1 MALPQ
6 PRTAGK
12 SKTKTKTQTKTRA
25 PAAAPSFR
33 AMDRRRIDALLARN
47 HVGRIAY
54 SFHDRVD
61 IEPIH
66 YVFDD
71 GVLCLRTSPGSKL
84 TTVRHN
90 PWVAFEVDEIRGLFA
105 WRSVVVHGTLYATE
119 DGTDPLAHAIYERTL
134 GRLRTL
140 VPGTFHEDDPAPF
153 RYVLFRLHVAEA
165 TGREAS
171 SRRG

>member
-6 PRTAGK
+6 ARSGG
-12 SKTKTKTQTKTRA
+12 KTKTKAKMPA

-71 GVLCLRTSPGSKL
+71 GVLCLRTAPGSKL
-84 TTVRHN
+84 TVVKHN

-105 WRSVVVHGTLYATE
+105 WRSVVVHGTLYTAE
-119 DGTDPLAHAIYERTL
+119 DGADPLAHAIYERTL
-134 GRLRTL
+134 ARLRTL
-140 VPGTFHEDDPAPF
+140 VPGTFHEDDPVPF
-153 RYVLFRLHVAEA
+153 RFVLFRLHIAEA

-171 SRRG
+171 SRARR